1 MLLKWRLAYFK
12 GGTLER
18 QLKGTGGTVGVWL
31 SVALKKRSIAHR
43 EREINARRERQ
54 RKMRQERKKI
64 TPGGINMKATW

>member
-1 MLLKWRLAYFK
+1 M
-12 GGTLER
+12 
-18 QLKGTGGTVGVWL
+18 
-31 SVALKKRSIAHR
+31 ALKKRSIAHR